1 METIILEKIKTVEFR
16 EYEVKKPRH
25 IFENLIE
32 EFRKDI
38 PEDVQAGLFYYMN
51 LSEKSLSA
59 FRVGNITLGNYH
71 YTKMQS
77 MRSYFIDPIY
87 HGMISLDY
95 ALLAY
100 KNYVEN
106 DFELAE
112 ENINRAIDSALI
124 QSNAF
129 PYFSIIIGEQSLN
142 KIRVFAR
149 TKNEELYKAEVLRII
164 AFFMFNKHE
173 NERYKNIAETLP
185 LIDKQ
190 GILKHIINNSYIA
203 ILKSLQ
209 DEKKTRLIF
218 QQIFNELIEQNE
230 FSGEHENLLIAMRCI
245 AKIEDEDFLDF
256 LNENFSDIKSS
267 PQKLVKIV
275 IENYLDKVSITN
287 NQELV
292 NDEEFTKKLKTL
304 GITI

>member
-1 METIILEKIKTVEFR
+1 METIILDKIKTVEFR

-38 PEDVQAGLFYYMN
+38 PEDIQAGLFYYMN

-59 FRVGNITLGNYH
+59 FRTGNTTLGNYL
-71 YTKMQS
+71 YSKMQS
-77 MRSYFIDPIY
+77 MNTYFIEPI
-87 HGMISLDY
+87 HQGMISLDY

-106 DFELAE
+106 DFVLAE
-112 ENINRAIDSALI
+112 ENIDRAIESALV
-124 QSNAF
+124 QSNTF
-129 PYFSIIIGEQSLN
+129 PYFAIIIGEQSLN
-142 KIRVFAR
+142 KIRIFAR
-149 TKNEELYKAEVLRII
+149 TQNEERYKTEVMKIL
-164 AFFMFNKHE
+164 AFFMFNQHE
-173 NERYKNIAETLP
+173 NENCKNLAEDLP

-190 GILKHIINNSYIA
+190 GMLKHIINNSYIA
-203 ILKSLQ
+203 ILKSSQ

-218 QQIFNELIEQNE
+218 QQIFNTLLKQNE
-230 FSGEHENLLIAMRCI
+230 FSGDQENLLIAMRCI
-245 AKIEDEDFLDF
+245 DKIEDEDFLDY
-256 LNENFSDIKSS
+256 LNENFSHIKSS
-267 PQKLVKIV
+267 PQKLVKIIV
-275 IENYLDKVSITN
+275 ENYLDKISN
-287 NQELV
+287 NQQLV